1 MPIELS
7 ELVEQLSPTNTVLM
21 FGAGASLPSGAPS
34 VAELIHAISEE
45 FKIEPDG
52 LSLAEIS
59 AVAEMKRNRTDLI
72 ALLRKRFKG
81 LKAKGS
87 LLNLPRHEWKSI
99 YTTNYDELVED
110 AYRRAERPLQVFA
123 SDFDFKVQPDPTA
136 TKYFKIHGT
145 ISKDSVDGAVFNMIL
160 TQMDYD
166 ATADYRDALYTR
178 LRSDMS
184 PGSQVV
190 VIGQSLNDAHLR
202 DLVEAVIATNQKVG
216 AGGRI
221 FFLLYEKNENR
232 ALLYEQRGLRVAFGS
247 LDTFMAA
254 MDAKAPAT
262 VTAFRDTGS
271 PLDTIQ
277 SLRPV
282 TVDVNAE
289 VDSGRPNASGIF
301 NGWPARYPDI
311 VGGLAFDRT
320 CVEEIVKFVDEEGGL
335 ACLLGASGV
344 GKTTAARQAMVR
356 LKGRGYF
363 AWEHKS
369 DFPLQSNQWV
379 QVAKRLDSNGQKG
392 VLFVDDAHTHLYEL
406 NNLVDEL
413 VAAGCK
419 SFRVVCAAARN
430 HWAPRIKTPHIYKV
444 GKEFHLSRLDNNE
457 IDRLLHLVDTNP
469 ELQQLVEAGFSGFSR
484 AERRR
489 RLVQR
494 CEADMF
500 VCLRNIFASEKFD
513 DIILREFSDLD
524 TNYSDVYR
532 YVAAM
537 ESAGIRV
544 HRQLVVRLLGISA
557 DSIPS
562 ILSGL
567 VGIVSEYEIN
577 SREGIYGWKVR
588 HDVIAAIIAR
598 YKFYEL
604 EQQIELFSRV
614 IDNISPTYDIEVRTI
629 RELCNIETGLPR
641 IPDKNVQNNLLRRM
655 LSIAPGERVPRHRLI
670 HNLIALGEFEKAETE
685 IRIYQKDFR
694 REAPIERYKILLLI
708 ARATETKG
716 LQLGDRSVILEQAR
730 ELAAAS
736 AERYDGN
743 KHVLGAYCEVGVHA
757 FKLTGSH
764 KIFDE
769 AMGVLRK
776 AESRLGDPDIT
787 RMVVRYERR
796 LSAQEI
802 SVSESDSEDAVDE

>member
-1 MPIELS
+1 MPIELR
-7 ELVEQLSPTNTVLM
+7 ELVAQLIPTNTVLI
-21 FGAGASLPSGAPS
+21 FGAGASMPSGAPS
-34 VAELIHAISEE
+34 VTNLIREISEE
-45 FKIEPDG
+45 FDIEPDG
-52 LSLAEIS
+52 LSLAEIT
-59 AVAEMKRNRTDLI
+59 AVAEMKRNRNDLI
-72 ALLRKRFKG
+72 TLLRRLFKG

-110 AYRRAERPLQVFA
+110 AYRRAKKPLQVFA
-123 SDFDFKVQPDPTA
+123 SDFDFKIQSDPIA
-136 TKYFKIHGT
+136 TKYFKVHGT

-166 ATADYRDALYTR
+166 ATADYREALYTR
-178 LRSDMS
+178 LRADMN

-190 VIGQSLNDAHLR
+190 VIGQSLNDIHLR
-202 DLVEAVIATNQKVG
+202 DLAETVIATNQKVG

-221 FFLLYEKNENR
+221 FFLLYEQNDNR

-247 LDTFMAA
+247 LDTFMAE

-262 VTAFRDTGS
+262 ATAYHDTGS
-271 PLDTIQ
+271 PLDTFQ
-277 SLRPV
+277 SLRPL
-282 TVDVNAE
+282 TLDVNDE
-289 VDSGRPNASGIF
+289 VDTGRPNASGIF

-311 VGGLAFDRT
+311 AGGLTFDRSS
-320 CVEEIVKFVDEEGGL
+320 VDDVVKFIDEGGAI

-344 GKTTAARQAMVR
+344 GKTTAARQAMLR

-369 DFPLQSNQWV
+369 DFPLHSDQWI
-379 QVAKRLDSNGQKG
+379 QVGKRLAASDKKG
-392 VLFVDDAHTHLYEL
+392 VLFVDDAHNHLYEL
-406 NNLVDEL
+406 NNLLDEL
-413 VAAGCK
+413 VANGI
-419 SFRVVCAAARN
+419 SSLQIVCAAARN
-430 HWAPRIKTPHIYKV
+430 HWAPRIKTPHIYKL
-444 GKEFHLSRLDNNE
+444 GKEFNLSRLNHSE
-457 IDRLLHLVDTNP
+457 IDRLLHLVNTNS
-469 ELQQLVEAGFSGFSR
+469 ELQQLVEEGFSGFSR

-500 VCLRNIFASEKFD
+500 VCLKNIFASEKFD
-513 DIILREFSDLD
+513 DIILREFGDLD
-524 TNYSDVYR
+524 PNYSDVYR

-557 DSIPS
+557 DTIPS

-577 SREGIYGWKVR
+577 AKEGIYGWKVR

-655 LSIAPGERVPRHRLI
+655 ISIAPGERVPRHRLI
-670 HNLIALGEFEKAETE
+670 RNLIALGEFEKAETE

-708 ARATETKG
+708 ARATETQG
-716 LQLGDRSVILEQAR
+716 LQRGDRNVILEQAR
-730 ELAAAS
+730 ELAASS
-736 AERYDGN
+736 AERYEGN

-764 KIFDE
+764 TIFDE
-769 AMGVLRK
+769 AMSVLRK

-787 RMVVRYERR
+787 RMVIRYERR

-802 SVSESDSEDAVDE
+802 SVTESDSDGAVDE

>member
-1 MPIELS
+1 MPIELR
-7 ELVEQLSPTNTVLM
+7 ELVEQLTPSNTVLI

-34 VAELIHAISEE
+34 VAELISDISEH
-45 FKIEPDG
+45 FNIEPDG

-110 AYRRAERPLQVFA
+110 AYRRADRSLQVFA

-145 ISKDSVDGAVFNMIL
+145 IGRDSVDGAVFNMIL

-166 ATADYRDALYTR
+166 ATADYRDALYAR

-190 VIGQSLNDAHLR
+190 VIGHSLNDPHLR

-232 ALLYEQRGLRVAFGS
+232 AFLYEQRGLRVAFGS

-262 VTAFRDTGS
+262 VTAYRDTGS

-282 TVDVNAE
+282 TVDINDE

-311 VGGLAFDRT
+311 VGGLTFDRT
-320 CVEEIVKFVDEEGGL
+320 CVEEIIKFVDEGGGV
-335 ACLLGASGV
+335 ACILGASGV
-344 GKTTAARQAMVR
+344 GKTTAARQAMLR
-356 LKGRGYF
+356 LKARGYF
-363 AWEHKS
+363 AWEHKA
-369 DFPLQSNQWV
+369 DFPLQHNHWIE
-379 QVAKRLDSNGQKG
+379 VAKRLSANGKKG

-413 VAAGCK
+413 VAAGSK
-419 SFRVVCAAARN
+419 GLRIVCAAARN
-430 HWAPRIKTPHIYKV
+430 HWAPRIKTPHLYKV
-444 GKEFHLSRLDNNE
+444 GREFHLSRMDHNE
-457 IDRLLHLVDTNP
+457 IDRLLHLVDTNL

-500 VCLRNIFASEKFD
+500 VCLKNVFASEKFD
-513 DIILREFSDLD
+513 DIILREFADLEA
-524 TNYSDVYR
+524 NYRDVYR

-557 DSIPS
+557 DLIPS

-577 SREGIYGWKVR
+577 AREGIYGWKVR

-604 EQQIELFSRV
+604 EQQIELFTRV

-641 IPDKNVQNNLLRRM
+641 IPDKHVQNNLLRRM

-670 HNLIALGEFEKAETE
+670 RNLIALGEFEKAETE

-694 REAPIERYKILLLI
+694 REAPIERYKILLLV

-716 LQLGDRSVILEQAR
+716 LQLSDRSVILEQAR
-730 ELAAAS
+730 ELAAAC

-769 AMGVLRK
+769 AMSVLRK

-802 SVSESDSEDAVDE
+802 SVSESDSDNAVDE

>member
-1 MPIELS
+1 MPIELR
-7 ELVEQLSPTNTVLM
+7 ELVEQLTPSNTVLL
-21 FGAGASLPSGAPS
+21 FGAGASMPSGAPS
-34 VAELIHAISEE
+34 VTDLIHEISKE
-45 FKIEPDG
+45 FNIEPDG
-52 LSLAEIS
+52 LSLAEIA
-59 AVAEMKRNRTDLI
+59 AVAEMKRNRSDLI
-72 ALLRKRFKG
+72 TLLRKLFKG

-110 AYRRAERPLQVFA
+110 AYRRAERSLQVFA
-123 SDFDFKVQPDPTA
+123 SDFDFKVQPDPIA

-145 ISKDSVDGAVFNMIL
+145 ISKDSVDGMVFNMIL

-166 ATADYRDALYTR
+166 ATAEYREALYTR
-178 LRSDMS
+178 LKADMN

-202 DLVEAVIATNQKVG
+202 DLAEKVIATNQKVG

-221 FFLLYEKNENR
+221 FFLLYEKNDNR

-247 LDTFMAA
+247 LDTFMSE

-262 VTAFRDTGS
+262 VTVYRDTGS
-271 PLDTIQ
+271 PLDTFQ
-277 SLRPV
+277 SLRPL
-282 TVDVNAE
+282 TLDVGDE
-289 VDSGRPNASGIF
+289 VDTGHPNASGIF

-311 VGGLAFDRT
+311 AGGLTFDRS
-320 CVEEIVKFVDEEGGL
+320 CVDDVVKFIDEGGGI

-344 GKTTAARQAMVR
+344 GKTTAARQVMLR

-363 AWEHKS
+363 AWEHKA

-379 QVAKRLDSNGQKG
+379 QVAKRLAANGKKG
-392 VLFVDDAHTHLYEL
+392 AIFVDDAHNHLYEL
-406 NNLVDEL
+406 NNLIDEL
-413 VAAGCK
+413 VANGLK
-419 SFRVVCAAARN
+419 NLHVVCAAARN
-430 HWAPRIKTPHIYKV
+430 HWAPRIKTPHIYKF
-444 GKEFHLSRLDNNE
+444 GLEFNLSRLNNNE
-457 IDRLLHLVDTNP
+457 IDRLLHLVNTNS
-469 ELQQLVEAGFSGFSR
+469 ELQQLVETGFSGFSR

-500 VCLRNIFASEKFD
+500 VCLKNVFASEKFD

-544 HRQLVVRLLGISA
+544 HRQLVIRLLGISA
-557 DSIPS
+557 DAIPS

-577 SREGIYGWKVR
+577 VKEGIYGWKVR

-641 IPDKNVQNNLLRRM
+641 ISDKNVQNNLLRRM
-655 LSIAPGERVPRHRLI
+655 MSIAPGERVPRHRLI
-670 HNLIALGEFEKAETE
+670 RNLIALGEFEKAETE

-694 REAPIERYKILLLI
+694 REAPIDRYKILLLL

-716 LQLGDRSVILEQAR
+716 LQLGDRNVILEQAR
-730 ELAAAS
+730 ELAATS

-764 KIFDE
+764 RIFDE
-769 AMGVLRK
+769 AMSVLRK

-787 RMVVRYERR
+787 RMVIRYERR

-802 SVSESDSEDAVDE
+802 SVTESDTDGLVDE

>member
-1 MPIELS
+1 MPIELR
-7 ELVEQLSPTNTVLM
+7 ELVEQLTPVNTVLI

-34 VAELIHAISEE
+34 VGELISDISKD
-45 FKIEPDG
+45 FNIEPDG
-52 LSLAEIS
+52 LNLAEIA
-59 AVAEMKRNRTDLI
+59 AVAEMKRNRSDLI
-72 ALLRKRFKG
+72 TLIRKRFKG

-87 LLNLPRHEWKSI
+87 LLNLPRHDWKSI

-110 AYRRAERPLQVFA
+110 TYRRAQKPLQVFA
-123 SDFDFKVQPDPTA
+123 SDFDFKVQLDPTA

-145 ISKDSVDGAVFNMIL
+145 INKDSVDGHVFNMIL
-160 TQMDYD
+160 TQSDYD
-166 ATADYRDALYTR
+166 STADYREALYSR
-178 LRSDMS
+178 LRSDMN
-184 PGSQVV
+184 PGAQVV

-202 DLVEAVIATNQKVG
+202 ELVETVIATNQKVG

-221 FFLLYEKNENR
+221 FLLLYERNETR

-247 LDTFMAA
+247 LDTFMAE
-254 MDAKAPAT
+254 MDNRLPT
-262 VTAFRDTGS
+262 TTTAFRDTDS
-271 PLDTIQ
+271 PLDTFQ
-277 SLRPV
+277 ALRPV
-282 TVDVNAE
+282 TLDINDEIETVA
-289 VDSGRPNASGIF
+289 PNASGIF

-311 VGGLAFDRT
+311 VGGLTFDRS
-320 CVEEIVKFVDEEGGL
+320 CVDEVVKFVDEEAGM
-335 ACLLGASGV
+335 ACLLGVSGV
-344 GKTTAARQAMVR
+344 GKTTAARQVMLR

-363 AWEHKS
+363 VWEHKS
-369 DFPLQSNQWV
+369 DFPLHNSLWTDVSKQLA
-379 QVAKRLDSNGQKG
+379 AKDKKG
-392 VLFVDDAHTHLYEL
+392 VLFIDDAHTHLFEL
-406 NNLVDEL
+406 NHLIDEL
-413 VAAGCK
+413 VASGQK
-419 SFRVVCAAARN
+419 SLRIVCTAARN
-430 HWAPRIKTPHIYKV
+430 HWAPRIKSPNIYKI
-444 GKEFHLSRLDNNE
+444 GKEFNLSKLSSSE
-457 IDRLLHLVDTNP
+457 IDGLLHLVNTNS

-500 VCLRNIFASEKFD
+500 VCLKNVFASEKFD
-513 DIILREFSDLD
+513 DIILREFSELD
-524 TNYSDVYR
+524 PNYSDVYR

-557 DSIPS
+557 DAIPS
-562 ILSGL
+562 ILAGL
-567 VGIVSEYEIN
+567 VGIVSEYQIN
-577 SREGIYGWKVR
+577 SKEGIYGWKVR

-598 YKFYEL
+598 YKFFAL
-604 EQQIELFSRV
+604 EQQIELFTKV

-641 IPDKNVQNNLLRRM
+641 IPDKNVQNILLRRM

-670 HNLIALGEFEKAETE
+670 RNLISLGEFEKAETE
-685 IRIYQKDFR
+685 IRIYQKDFK
-694 REAPIERYKILLLI
+694 REAPVERYKILLLI

-716 LQLGDRSVILEQAR
+716 LQPSDRNVILEQAR

-743 KHVLGAYCEVGVHA
+743 KHILGAYCEVGVHA
-757 FKLTGSH
+757 FKITGSH

-769 AMGVLRK
+769 AMAVLRK

-787 RMVVRYERR
+787 RMVIKYERR

-802 SVSESDSEDAVDE
+802 SVTESDSDIEPE